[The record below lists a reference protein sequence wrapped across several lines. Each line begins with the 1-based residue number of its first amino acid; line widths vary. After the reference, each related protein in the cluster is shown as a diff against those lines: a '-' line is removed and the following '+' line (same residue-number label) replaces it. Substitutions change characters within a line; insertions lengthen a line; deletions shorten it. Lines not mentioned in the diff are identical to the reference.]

1 MRASSMVEELT
12 KTNVVAE
19 QYIVELAISK
29 KELLKYYRG
38 TASQISALGSDGKTI
53 LFPVTAIQPFVT
65 HEGVFGRFQLQVNS
79 EGQLLKIGPQ

>member
-1 MRASSMVEELT
+1 MVNKLT
-12 KTNVVAE
+12 ETDGVAE

-29 KELLKYYRG
+29 QELLKYYRG
-38 TASQISALGSDGKTI
+38 VASQISAVATDGQTI

-79 EGQLLKIGPQ
+79 QGRLLKISSQ

>member
-1 MRASSMVEELT
+1 MVNKLT
-12 KTNVVAE
+12 ETDGVAE

-29 KELLKYYRG
+29 QELLKYYRG
-38 TASQISALGSDGKTI
+38 AANQISAVATDGQPI

-79 EGQLLKIGPQ
+79 QGRLLKISSQ

>member
-1 MRASSMVEELT
+1 MVNKLT
-12 KTNVVAE
+12 ETDGVAE

-29 KELLKYYRG
+29 QELLKYYRG
-38 TASQISALGSDGKTI
+38 AASQISAVATDGQTV

-79 EGQLLKIGPQ
+79 QGRLLKISLQ

>member
-1 MRASSMVEELT
+1 MVNKLT
-12 KTNVVAE
+12 ETDGVAE

-29 KELLKYYRG
+29 QELLKYYRG
-38 TASQISALGSDGKTI
+38 AANQISAVATDGQTI

-79 EGQLLKIGPQ
+79 QCRLLKISLQ

>member
-1 MRASSMVEELT
+1 MVNKLT
-12 KTNVVAE
+12 ETDGVAE

-29 KELLKYYRG
+29 QELLKYYRG
-38 TASQISALGSDGKTI
+38 AASQISAVATDGQTI

-79 EGQLLKIGPQ
+79 QGRLLKISLQ

>member
-1 MRASSMVEELT
+1 MVNKLT
-12 KTNVVAE
+12 ETDGVAE

-29 KELLKYYRG
+29 QELLKYYRG
-38 TASQISALGSDGKTI
+38 AASQISAVATDGQTT

-79 EGQLLKIGPQ
+79 QGRLLKISLQ

>member
-1 MRASSMVEELT
+1 MANKLT
-12 KTNVVAE
+12 ETDGVAE

-29 KELLKYYRG
+29 QELLKYYRDA
-38 TASQISALGSDGKTI
+38 ASQISAVATDGQTI

-79 EGQLLKIGPQ
+79 QGRLLKISLQ

>member
-1 MRASSMVEELT
+1 MVNKLT
-12 KTNVVAE
+12 ETDGVVE

-29 KELLKYYRG
+29 QELFKYYRG
-38 TASQISALGSDGKTI
+38 AASQISAVATDGQTI

-79 EGQLLKIGPQ
+79 QGRLLMISLQ

>member
-1 MRASSMVEELT
+1 MVNKLT
-12 KTNVVAE
+12 KTDGVAE

-29 KELLKYYRG
+29 QELLKYYRG
-38 TASQISALGSDGKTI
+38 AASQISAVATDGQTI

-79 EGQLLKIGPQ
+79 QGRLLKISLQ

>member
-1 MRASSMVEELT
+1 MANKLT
-12 KTNVVAE
+12 ETDGVAE

-29 KELLKYYRG
+29 QNCLS
-38 TASQISALGSDGKTI
+38 TIVAASQISAVSSDGQTI

-79 EGQLLKIGPQ
+79 QGRLLKISSQ

>member
-1 MRASSMVEELT
+1 MVNKLT
-12 KTNVVAE
+12 ETDGVAE

-29 KELLKYYRG
+29 HKLLRFYRG
-38 TASQISALGSDGKTI
+38 AASQISAVSADGQTI

-79 EGQLLKIGPQ
+79 QGRLLKISSQ